1 MTTQRAAAGPAPDQ
15 PAPDQYARPL
25 GIALAGG
32 CAVALVI
39 GVYAKVHHPAKY
51 ALDVGGFSSPL
62 YAKAWLTTIAVV
74 FAVVQLVTGWL
85 ITHRESAV
93 PWMATV
99 HRWSGRIAILLT
111 VPVIIHCVYALG
123 FGTYSARVIVH
134 SVFGC
139 LFYAGFVA
147 KMLSLL
153 RRDVMPRWVFPVL
166 GGVVFVSLIVL
177 WATSSLWLFTTKGA
191 HF

>member
-1 MTTQRAAAGPAPDQ
+1 MSQHAATTRPSPD
-15 PAPDQYARPL
+15 DYAKPL
-25 GIALAGG
+25 LIALTVG
-32 CAVALVI
+32 CVFAVVV
-39 GVYAKVHHPAKY
+39 GVYARVHHPAKY

-62 YAKAWLTTIAVV
+62 YAKAWLTTFAVA
-74 FAVVQLVTGWL
+74 FAVVQVITGWA
-85 ITHRESAV
+85 ITRRAAA
-93 PWMATV
+93 PAWMAAV

-111 VPVIIHCVYALG
+111 VPVVIHCVYALG
-123 FGTYSARVIVH
+123 FGTYSIRVIAH

-139 LFYAGFVA
+139 IFYAAFVA

-153 RRDVMPRWVFPVL
+153 RRDLMPKWVFPVL